1 MARARGY
8 DRAVLALVVALAF
21 FFVVGGV
28 QFVMA
33 GWLADRIQGGP
44 GKRGPR
50 GRKLDVLVLRSA
62 GAFVAVLAGAALL
75 FVLFASPVS

>member
-1 MARARGY
+1 M
-8 DRAVLALVVALAF
+8 LALIVALAF

-33 GWLADRIQGGP
+33 GWLADKIQGGP

-50 GRKLDVLVLRSA
+50 GRKLDVLVLRAA
-62 GAFVAVLAGAALL
+62 GGFVAVLAGVALL
-75 FVLFASPVS
+75 FAVFAQPAS

>member
-1 MARARGY
+1 M
-8 DRAVLALVVALAF
+8 LWLTLALAF
-21 FFVVGGV
+21 FFVLGGV

-50 GRKLDVLVLRSA
+50 GRKMDVAVLRWT
-62 GAFVAVLAGAALL
+62 GAFVAVLGGVALL
-75 FVLFASPVS
+75 FVVFVGEAS

>member
-1 MARARGY
+1 
-8 DRAVLALVVALAF
+8 VLVLVVLLAL

-33 GWLADRIQGGP
+33 GWLADKIHGGP

-50 GRKLDVLVLRSA
+50 GRKLDILVLRAA
-62 GAFVAVLAGAALL
+62 GGFVAVLAGLALL
-75 FVLFASPVS
+75 LVVFAGNAL

>member
-1 MARARGY
+1 ML
-8 DRAVLALVVALAF
+8 VLVVLLAL

-33 GWLADRIQGGP
+33 GWLADKIHGGP

-50 GRKLDVLVLRSA
+50 GRKLDILVLRAA
-62 GAFVAVLAGAALL
+62 GGFVAVLAGLALL
-75 FVLFASPVS
+75 LVVFAGNAL